1 MGYDITHT
9 YKTKNLS
16 TQQTQAA
23 DELALYEI
31 VHSPIMTSTYDA
43 VILCDLNRNILALN
57 ASAAQLYGWQEHE
70 IKGRNIHSILHTS
83 LLSEEDSLPTLTTEG
98 DVWEGEIYQTHKDG
112 HKIVARCRR
121 TWLNDKQGNH
131 KWLLLVTQDISSQRQ
146 LEQTIHK
153 QHQQVKAAHDIGFYT
168 WDITNDQTTILSP
181 VISRLLQRPIGQ
193 SITYEEFIRHVHP
206 EDRETLKQAV
216 DKALQEYQD
225 SIQEYRFVDAEQKVH
240 WIWSHRHAVPN
251 REGFPT
257 ALLGTLVDM
266 TEHYNAEE
274 QLRQANRRISSILE
288 SITNG
293 LIYLDTHDNI
303 VYINAQA
310 AQLAQRNQA
319 ELIGHN
325 IWEKAPNLRGTI
337 IEEKIRYSQ
346 RTRQKLHFEIF
357 YEPWQEWFSV
367 DLSPSSDGILIIYND
382 ITEYKQIEIA
392 QRANQAKFRQ
402 LFSANIIGMQI
413 NHISGILVEANDTFL
428 KMIGYTQDDIKNRK
442 VHLRNITPPEYYA
455 VSRHAVEEMY
465 AHGVSKPY
473 EKEYYTKDGKR
484 VPVLILGALAD
495 RNAET
500 VTTLVVDMTL
510 QKQIERQQ
518 ETFMSIVGHE
528 LRTPLTAINGSL
540 QLAQRRMQRYL
551 DAHAETFPEVK
562 DLITKQL
569 RLIDQSL
576 RQARVQNRLINDM
589 LDISRLAIDKLEL
602 SLHPTN
608 LIEIVQETVNDLR
621 YTESNERIK
630 LQLPKQATI
639 DILADSDRIG
649 QVISNYI
656 TNALKYSNPAEPIL
670 VNMELSENEV
680 RVWVHDHGQGLSPE
694 AQQHIWD
701 RYYRAS
707 KQKNSNGQSAPKG
720 GVNLGLG
727 LHICQVLIERHHGQ
741 VGVESVEG
749 KGSSFWFSLP
759 LHKPAQ

>member
-1 MGYDITHT
+1 LGHDISHA

-16 TQQTQAA
+16 IHQTQAA
-23 DELALYEI
+23 NDLALYEI
-31 VHSPIMTSTYDA
+31 VHSPIITLAYDA
-43 VILCDLNRNILALN
+43 IILCDLNENILALN
-57 ASAAQLYGWQEHE
+57 TSAEQLYGWQEHE
-70 IKGRNIHSILHTS
+70 IKGRNIHRILHTS
-83 LLSEEDSLPTLTTEG
+83 LVPEEDLLPTLTAEG
-98 DVWEGEIYQTHKDG
+98 NIWEGEIFQVRKDG
-112 HKIVARCRR
+112 QEVVTRCRR
-121 TWLNDKQGNH
+121 TWLNDKQGKS
-131 KWLLLVTQDISSQRQ
+131 KWLLFVAQDISNQRQ
-146 LEQTIHK
+146 LEQTIHQ
-153 QHQQVKAAHDIGFYT
+153 QHQQVKVAHDIGFYT
-168 WDITNDQTTILSP
+168 WDQADDQTTLISP
-181 VISRLLQRPIGQ
+181 LISRLLQHPAGQ
-193 SITYEEFIRHVHP
+193 SISYEEFIGHVHP
-206 EDRETLKQAV
+206 EDREALRQAI
-216 DKALQEYQD
+216 DKAFQEYQD
-225 SIQEYRFVDAEQKVH
+225 SIQEYRFIDAEQNVH
-240 WIWSHRHAVPN
+240 WIWAHRHAVPSL
-251 REGFPT
+251 EGFPT
-257 ALLGTLVDM
+257 VLLGTLVDM

-293 LIYLDTHDNI
+293 LIYLDAHDNV

-310 AQLAQRNQA
+310 AQLVQHEQK
-319 ELIGHN
+319 ELIGFN
-325 IWEKAPNLRGTI
+325 FWEKIPNLTGTI
-337 IEEKIRYSQ
+337 IEEKIRFAQ

-357 YEPWQEWFSV
+357 YEPWQEWFGV

-382 ITEYKQIEIA
+382 ITEYKQIEIT

-413 NHISGILVEANDTFL
+413 NHISGTLVEANDTFL
-428 KMIGYTQDDIKNRK
+428 KMIGYTQDDIKNK
-442 VHLRNITPPEYYA
+442 KIHLRNITPPEYYA
-455 VSRHAVEEMY
+455 VSRRAVDEMY

-510 QKQIERQQ
+510 QKQIEHQQ

-551 DAHAETFPEVK
+551 DAHAEAIPEVN

-602 SLHPTN
+602 SLHPSN

-630 LQLPKQATI
+630 LQLPEQATI
-639 DILADSDRIG
+639 DVLADDDRIG

-670 VNMELSENEV
+670 VNMELQANEV
-680 RVWVHDHGQGLSPE
+680 RVWVHDHGPGLSPE

-701 RYYRAS
+701 RYYRAN
-707 KQKNSNGQSAPKG
+707 KQKNSNGQNTPKG
-720 GVNLGLG
+720 AVNLGLG

-759 LHKPAQ
+759 LHKPKQ